1 MTPEFPNLIY
11 KVTNRSEWKSAQDA
25 GVFAGAPVDLEDGY
39 IHFSTEI
46 QVRETV
52 EKHFQGQ
59 TELLLLCVEINRLG
73 HEIKWEESRGGQLFP
88 HLYVPLKVEAVVE
101 VIDLPNGDDG
111 TFIFP
116 DKF

>member
-1 MTPEFPNLIY
+1 MEPSAAHFIY
-11 KVTNRSEWKSAQDA
+11 KVTSRSEWKAAQDV
-25 GVFAGAPVDLEDGY
+25 GVFAGAPIDFEDGY
-39 IHFSTEI
+39 IHFSTEA

-59 TELLLLCVEINRLG
+59 TELLLLCVEISRLG

-88 HLYVPLKVEAVVE
+88 HLYAPLEIGAVVE
-101 VIDLPNGDDG
+101 VIDLPLGDDG
-111 TFIFP
+111 SFVFL